1 MKKKIL
7 PYLLLTPM
15 ILIMGVLVFYP
26 IAATFSYSL
35 KYWKLTAPNDVHFIR
50 FDNYINILKSE
61 SFWYSLQNTV
71 FLLVLILFGTTI
83 LGVLLSLFLNIEVK
97 FSGVLL
103 AVAVL
108 PWALPP
114 YVNGILWRFIF
125 YPGYGLMNK
134 LLIGMGV
141 VDQPV
146 EWLNS
151 RWTLLFVV
159 SIVVIWR
166 SIPFMAL
173 VCLAGRQ
180 SIPHE
185 LYEAAKIDGA
195 NVPNIFRRITFPL
208 MLPFIGIGV
217 TSTSVTAINV
227 FDEIVALSGYS
238 DLGKNILV
246 ESYLTTFSFLDFG
259 KGSAVTYL
267 VMFLAAILGIFYL
280 RSLNKEMVEKSR
292 VCFVLTCIPFSDAW
306 TICVGVYFVYY
317 SGACDACEVG
327 SASSGSSYLEKLSGT
342 VWRKS
347 ERTAFVCRYRKFV
360 KSGWHDF
367 VGWDS
372 NLSDECI
379 HVESYG
385 I

>member
-35 KYWKLTAPNDVHFIR
+35 KYWKLTAPNDVHFIG

-166 SIPFMAL
+166 SIMAWQM
-173 VCLAGRQ
+173 AGYVMVIYIAGLQ
-180 SIPHE
+180 NVPPE
-185 LYEAAKIDGA
+185 LNEAAKIDGA

-280 RSLNKEMVEKSR
+280 RSLNKEVE
-292 VCFVLTCIPFSDAW
+292 
-306 TICVGVYFVYY
+306 Y
-317 SGACDACEVG
+317 
-327 SASSGSSYLEKLSGT
+327 
-342 VWRKS
+342 
-347 ERTAFVCRYRKFV
+347 
-360 KSGWHDF
+360 
-367 VGWDS
+367 
-372 NLSDECI
+372 
-379 HVESYG
+379 
-385 I
+385 